1 MFLIIIDNCQ
11 SAISKYY
18 AIVYS
23 IFINSQEAE
32 LVNYGEFRDDPEEE
46 SEQVDYG
53 LLSIPERVDGG
64 QHKSARHVNI
74 EL

>member
-1 MFLIIIDNCQ
+1 M
-11 SAISKYY
+11 
-18 AIVYS
+18 
-23 IFINSQEAE
+23 
-32 LVNYGEFRDDPEEE
+32 NYGEFRDDPEEE